1 MFIFIGGE
9 AQANPI
15 DMLSGFWV
23 DQAKI
28 FVIETPQF
36 KSRLSLF

>member
-9 AQANPI
+9 AQANPF
-15 DMLSGFWV
+15 DMLSGFWI

-28 FVIETPQF
+28 FVIKTPKF
-36 KSRLSLF
+36 RSKEIF